1 MDDKKKTAL
10 ELTNDKSLE
19 LAYFQIVDVWKRLC
33 EEHSLLLDAACNE
46 YSLLLSS
53 ELDELEVAIN
63 EKQDILL
70 KINTL
75 EELRAKLIDKANE
88 LFTLRNSTD
97 TEKSAPVD
105 LSSVGGLI
113 ATLEEFEAREN
124 GRHLQRFNN
133 ILIDIIEKIQ
143 VQNRKNQLFINK
155 ALESIKDMRFQVMG
169 EKKYVT
175 YDAKGGTTSKATN
188 NANDS

>member
-1 MDDKKKTAL
+1 MEEQNKFPQGQNNNRDL
-10 ELTNDKSLE
+10 ELV
-19 LAYFQIVDVWKRLC
+19 YFQIVDSWKRLC

-53 ELDELEVAIN
+53 KLDELETAIN
-63 EKQDILL
+63 HKHDILL

-75 EELRAKLIDKANE
+75 EELRAKLIDRASE
-88 LFTLRNSTD
+88 LFSQ
-97 TEKSAPVD
+97 KSGSAAVD
-105 LSSVGGLI
+105 LTSVGGLI
-113 ATLEEFEAREN
+113 KALEPFEVKDN
-124 GRHLQRFNN
+124 GHHLMRFNN

-143 VQNRKNQLFINK
+143 RQNKKNQLFINK
-155 ALESIKDMRFQVMG
+155 ALDSIQDMRFEAVG

-175 YDAKGGTTSKATN
+175 YDARGGTTSKANN